1 MIENKHLV
9 IGALF
14 IILII
19 CIIQKGNLKRKE
31 GFLFKKTKRQRRDRK
46 LDKLEKINNKL
57 EKDIEYFKKDLRLE
71 KNKDSI
77 NDMLVEL
84 HENIG
89 NETVKNLYYK
99 NKDKTHRNY
108 NQQQE
113 GLNNLAKYLKK
124 YND

>member
-1 MIENKHLV
+1 MIQQKHLV
-9 IGALF
+9 IITLF
-14 IILII
+14 IILVI
-19 CIIQKGNLKRKE
+19 CIIQKLNQQKE
-31 GFLFKKTKRQRRDRK
+31 GFSFNTTRKKRDRK
-46 LDKLEKINNKL
+46 LESLEKINKQL
-57 EKDIEYFKKDLRLE
+57 EKDIEYFKKDLRIE
-71 KNKDSI
+71 NNKESL
-77 NDMLVEL
+77 NDMLIEL

-99 NKDKTHRNY
+99 NKDKSNRNY

>member
-19 CIIQKGNLKRKE
+19 CIIQKGNIKRKE
-31 GFLFKKTKRQRRDRK
+31 GFIFNKKKRDRRDRK
-46 LDKLEKINNKL
+46 LEKLDKINNKL
-57 EKDIEYFKKDLRLE
+57 EKDIEYFKKELRLE
-71 KNKDSI
+71 KNKDSL

>member
-19 CIIQKGNLKRKE
+19 CIIQKGNIKRKE
-31 GFLFKKTKRQRRDRK
+31 GFIFNKKKRDRRDRK
-46 LDKLEKINNKL
+46 LEKLDKINNKL
-57 EKDIEYFKKDLRLE
+57 EKDIEYFKKELRLE
-71 KNKDSI
+71 KNKDSL

-84 HENIG
+84 HEHIG

>member
-1 MIENKHLV
+1 MKAGFSFSFFFLHV
-9 IGALF
+9 SS
-14 IILII
+14 
-19 CIIQKGNLKRKE
+19 QKE
-31 GFLFKKTKRQRRDRK
+31 GFSFNTTRKKRDRK
-46 LDKLEKINNKL
+46 LESLEKINKQL
-57 EKDIEYFKKDLRLE
+57 EKDIEYFKKDLRIE
-71 KNKDSI
+71 NNKESL
-77 NDMLVEL
+77 NDMLIEL

-99 NKDKTHRNY
+99 NKDKSNRNY

>member
-1 MIENKHLV
+1 MIQQKHLV
-9 IGALF
+9 IITLF
-14 IILII
+14 IILVI
-19 CIIQKGNLKRKE
+19 CIFQKLNQQRKE
-31 GFLFKKTKRQRRDRK
+31 GFSFNTTRKKRDRK
-46 LDKLEKINNKL
+46 LESLEKINKQL
-57 EKDIEYFKKDLRLE
+57 EKDIEYYKKDLRIE
-71 KNKDSI
+71 NNKESL
-77 NDMLVEL
+77 NDMLIEL

-99 NKDKTHRNY
+99 NKDKSNRNY

>member
-57 EKDIEYFKKDLRLE
+57 EKDIKYFKKDLRLE
-71 KNKDSI
+71 KNKESL
-77 NDMLVEL
+77 NEMLVEL

>member
-14 IILII
+14 IILMI
-19 CIIQKGNLKRKE
+19 CVIQKTIQKKKE
-31 GFLFKKTKRQRRDRK
+31 GFIFKKQRNRRDRK
-46 LDKLEKINNKL
+46 AESLEKINNKL

-71 KNKDSI
+71 KNKDSL
-77 NDMLVEL
+77 NEMLIEL

>member
-31 GFLFKKTKRQRRDRK
+31 GFIFNKKKRDRRDRK
-46 LDKLEKINNKL
+46 LEKLDKINNKL
-57 EKDIEYFKKDLRLE
+57 EKDIEYFKKELRLE
-71 KNKDSI
+71 KNKESL

>member
-1 MIENKHLV
+1 MIQQKHLV
-9 IGALF
+9 IITLF
-14 IILII
+14 IILVI
-19 CIIQKGNLKRKE
+19 CIFQKLNQQRKE
-31 GFLFKKTKRQRRDRK
+31 GFSFNTTRKKRDRK
-46 LDKLEKINNKL
+46 LESLEKINKQL
-57 EKDIEYFKKDLRLE
+57 EKDIEYYKKDLRIE
-71 KNKDSI
+71 NNKESL
-77 NDMLVEL
+77 NDMLIEV

-99 NKDKTHRNY
+99 NKDKSNRNY

>member
-71 KNKDSI
+71 KNKESL
-77 NDMLVEL
+77 NEMLVEL

>member
-1 MIENKHLV
+1 MCNSKNNS
-9 IGALF
+9 
-14 IILII
+14 
-19 CIIQKGNLKRKE
+19 KKKE
-31 GFLFKKTKRQRRDRK
+31 GFIFKKQRNRRDRK
-46 LDKLEKINNKL
+46 AESLEKINNKL

-71 KNKDSI
+71 KNKDSL
-77 NDMLVEL
+77 NEMLIEL

>member
-57 EKDIEYFKKDLRLE
+57 EKDIEYFKKELRLE
-71 KNKDSI
+71 KNKESL

-113 GLNNLAKYLKK
+113 GLNNLAKYIKK